1 MILVTGGT
9 GLVGSH
15 LLYSLLKDNQNVRA
29 IHRKSSDFEA
39 VKKVF
44 SYYSDASDGSL
55 NPSENVDKLF
65 NKIEWVEADISEI
78 PSLSKAFKGIT
89 HVYHAA
95 AFISFK
101 SKHYYKLK
109 KANIEGTAN
118 VVNLCLA
125 NKVEKLI
132 HVSSIATLG
141 EEENGGLISEKTEW
155 NAENNNSVYS
165 ISKYGAEMEV
175 WRATQEGLNAVI
187 IKPGVII
194 GSGHW
199 SSGSGLI
206 FNSVNKGIPF
216 YTSGGI
222 GIVDVQDVVRA
233 MILLMQNPVVN
244 ESYVLVSKSIYY
256 KELLSEI
263 AQNLNLKPPKMKAS
277 KWVLLL
283 FSKLD
288 WIVGSIFRTTQ
299 KLPRSTVNSLYKIS
313 FYDASKIENELN
325 FRFTPYQQTL
335 ARVAKNYL
343 NKN

>member
-15 LLYSLLKDNQNVRA
+15 LLYSLLKDNQNIRA
-29 IHRKSSDFEA
+29 IYRKSSDFEA

-44 SYYSDASDGSL
+44 SYYTEASDITL
-55 NPSENVDKLF
+55 TPTDNVDELF
-65 NKIEWVEADISEI
+65 NKIEWVEADITEI
-78 PSLSKAFKGIT
+78 PSLSEAFKGIT

-118 VVNLCLA
+118 VVNLCLE
-125 NKVEKLI
+125 NEVQKLI

-141 EEENGGLISEKTEW
+141 KEENGRLISEKTEW
-155 NAENNNSVYS
+155 NAENDNSVYS

-175 WRATQEGLNAVI
+175 WRATQEGLKAVI
-187 IKPGVII
+187 VKPGVII

-199 SSGSGLI
+199 SSGSGSI
-206 FNSVNKGIPF
+206 FNSVAKGIPF

-222 GIVDVQDVVRA
+222 GIVDVQDVVKA
-233 MILLMQNPVVN
+233 MMMLMQNPVIN

-263 AQNLNLKPPKMKAS
+263 AKNLLKKPPTKKAP
-277 KWVLLL
+277 KWILML
-283 FSKLD
+283 FSKLE
-288 WIVGSIFRTTQ
+288 WIAVLFGRNQ
-299 KLPRSTVNSLYKIS
+299 KLSRSTVRSLYKIS

-343 NKN
+343 NKS